1 MTIQGATR
9 PETSEWRDGLVLDE
23 PPPLP
28 PSEGAA
34 GLVASAIPMLGS
46 LGSVAYVATAQPG
59 RGGLIASGMFLVS
72 SVGFVVANGWRQ
84 RSQRVETS
92 QRSRSRYFAYLDHL
106 RGVVRAAAAEQRA
119 VSEAARPDPTALAAV
134 LAVDPGPWPD
144 TQEDGLVAR
153 VGRAN
158 GPAALA
164 VRRASSVPG
173 ADADP
178 LLVAAAD
185 RFVATHAVLADLPVE
200 VDLDGVRAVEVL
212 GPGPDARAVVRAV
225 VAGLCFGYAP
235 SRLRVVVAAHAATVA
250 GWEWAKWLPHT
261 AGMPSDAVGP
271 VRLIGASVD
280 CVTQWLDAEP
290 PSPGRHTVLVWDR
303 GGEPGTDLEASLR
316 GPGWTVLA
324 VGASPVGTG
333 RAVTLRCGPDG
344 GRLHAPGRDELPELV
359 RPDRLSVAQAEAV
372 ARRLAGRQRRAAGP
386 GLAQSGAADVPTL
399 LGLGDVER
407 ADLATLWAP
416 RPRSTRLRATLGTA
430 PDGSAVILDLK
441 QPAEGGSGPHG
452 LLIGA
457 TGSGKSELLR
467 TLVLSLVAQHGPDV
481 LNLVLVDFKGGATFA
496 GLSELPHVS
505 ALITNLAAELTLV
518 ERMEAALT
526 GEIVRRQELLR
537 AAGNL
542 TSIVDYDAQRG
553 DRDPLP
559 DLLVIC
565 DEFSELLTARP
576 ELVDLF
582 VQIGRVGR
590 SLGIHLLLAS
600 QRLEEGRLRGLDSH
614 LSYRI
619 GLRTFS
625 ASESRA
631 VLGVPDAAE
640 LPSVP
645 GVGYLKTGPTQME
658 RFTAAYVSGP
668 VPRSRRIE
676 PVASILPFTAAPVV
690 VAAHP
695 TDDSDPADLA
705 RPALLDCVAAAMV
718 GRGRPAHRVW
728 LPPLDRPVSLDALL
742 PDLAVVPGLGL
753 TSAEARAR
761 GALRVPVGVLDRP
774 LEQRRDSL
782 ILDLAGAGGHVG
794 IVGGPRSGRS
804 LLAKTLVCSLALTAT
819 PREAQV
825 YVLDFGGG
833 SFGDLADLPHVS
845 GVASRGQ
852 GDVVARVVA
861 EVVGILRSR
870 EEHFRAQGIADIDDY
885 RQRRAAGDPG
895 DGYGDVLLVVDGWG
909 TVRSDFEALEPVLH
923 DLAGRGLTYG
933 VHLVATS
940 ARWLDFRTQLKDLLG
955 TRVELR
961 LGDPSESEIDRRLA
975 ASVPSGRPGRGLATT
990 THHLLGALP
999 RIDGGTDPA
1008 TTADGVA
1015 DLVARVRA
1023 GWGAPAAPRLRL
1035 LPEHVSVDELGPVVP
1050 GDPRVLLGLDETRL
1064 GPVGPDLRTEPHLYV
1079 FGESGAG
1086 KTTVLRTYAAQVL
1099 RRLTPEQA
1107 QLVVI
1112 DPRRGL
1118 LEEVPAEY
1126 LTGYWTTGAQ
1136 IADEV
1141 SALAAYLLTRL
1152 PGPDVTPEQLRT
1164 RSWWRGPEVF
1174 VLVDDY
1180 DLVATGSGTPL
1191 APLVPLLGQAGDVGL
1206 HLVLARRSGGAA
1218 RALYDPVIQTLRD
1231 CAAPGLVL
1239 SGSPDEGALV
1249 GSVRPQHRVPGRG
1262 TLVARSLGTQVV
1274 QVAQGS
1280 LDHPTVA

>member
-34 GLVASAIPMLGS
+34 GLVANAIPMLGS

-84 RSQRVETS
+84 RSQRVETAH
-92 QRSRSRYFAYLDHL
+92 RSRSRYFAYLDHL

-119 VSEAARPDPTALAAV
+119 VSEAARPDPTALAAL
-134 LAVDPGPWPD
+134 LAVDTGPWPD
-144 TQEDGLVAR
+144 TEEDGLVAR
-153 VGRAN
+153 FGRAD
-158 GPAALA
+158 GPAALS
-164 VRRASSVPG
+164 VRRASSGPL
-173 ADADP
+173 ADADL

-200 VDLDGVRAVEVL
+200 VDLDEVRAVEVL
-212 GPGPDARAVVRAV
+212 GPGPEARAVVRAV

-235 SRLRVVVAAHAATVA
+235 SRLRVVVAADAATVA
-250 GWEWAKWLPHT
+250 EWEWAKWLPHT

-271 VRLIGASVD
+271 VRLISASED
-280 CVTQWLDAEP
+280 SVTQWLDAEP
-290 PSPGRHTVLVWDR
+290 PGPGRHTVLVWDR
-303 GGEPGTDLEASLR
+303 DGEPDADLETSL
-316 GPGWTVLA
+316 GGAAVTVLA
-324 VGASPVGTG
+324 VGTSPVGG
-333 RAVTLRCGPDG
+333 RRGLALRVGPEG
-344 GRLHAPGRDELPELV
+344 GRLEATGRSDLPALF
-359 RPDRLSVAQAEAV
+359 RPDRLTVAEAEAV

-386 GLAQSGAADVPTL
+386 GRTGSGALDAPTL
-399 LGLGDVER
+399 LGLGDVDR
-407 ADLATLWAP
+407 LDVPALWAP
-416 RPRSTRLRATLGTA
+416 RPRASRLRATLGTA
-430 PDGSAVILDLK
+430 PDGAPVVLDLK

-645 GVGYLKTGPTQME
+645 GVGYLKTGPTEME

-668 VPRSRRIE
+668 VSRPRRAV
-676 PVASILPFTAAPVV
+676 PVASVLPFTAAPVV
-690 VAAHP
+690 VAA
-695 TDDSDPADLA
+695 PAVADA
-705 RPALLDCVAAAMV
+705 AAEQDRPALLDAVAVAMA

-728 LPPLDRPVSLDALL
+728 LPPLDLPASLDALL
-742 PDLAVVPGLGL
+742 PDLAVVPGVGL
-753 TSAEARAR
+753 TSADARAR
-761 GALRVPVGVLDRP
+761 GVLRVPVGLLDRP
-774 LEQRRDSL
+774 LEQRRDTL
-782 ILDLAGAGGHVG
+782 VLDLAGAGGHVG

-804 LLAKTLVCSLALTAT
+804 TLAKTLVCSLALTAT
-819 PREAQV
+819 PREVQV

-845 GVASRGQ
+845 GVATRGQ

-861 EVVGILRSR
+861 EVIGILRSR
-870 EEHFRAQGIADIDDY
+870 EEHFRAHGIADIDSY
-885 RQRRAAGDPG
+885 RLRRAAGDPG
-895 DGYGDVLLVVDGWG
+895 DGYGDVVLVVDGWG
-909 TVRSDFEALEPVLH
+909 TVRSDFEALEPVLQ

-933 VHLVATS
+933 VHLVATA

-975 ASVPSGRPGRGLATT
+975 TSVPSGRPGRGLATT
-990 THHLLGALP
+990 RHHLLGALP
-999 RIDGGTDPA
+999 RIDGGTNPA

-1023 GWGAPAAPRLRL
+1023 GWGAAPAPRLRL
-1035 LPEHVSVDELGPVVP
+1035 LPELVTVDELGAQVP

-1064 GPVGPDLRTEPHLYV
+1064 GPIGPDLRTEPHLYL
-1079 FGESGAG
+1079 FGESGSG

-1099 RRLTPEQA
+1099 RRKAPEQA
-1107 QLVVI
+1107 QLVLI
-1112 DPRRGL
+1112 DPRRAL
-1118 LEEVPAEY
+1118 LGEVPAEY

-1141 SALAAYLLTRL
+1141 SALAAYLQTRL
-1152 PGPDVTPEQLRT
+1152 PGPDVTPEQLRA
-1164 RSWWRGPEVF
+1164 RSWWRGPDVF

-1180 DLVATGSGTPL
+1180 DLVTGGSGTPL

-1249 GSVRPQHRVPGRG
+1249 GSVRPQQRVPGRG
-1262 TLVARSLGTQVV
+1262 TLVARSVGTQVV
-1274 QVAQGS
+1274 QIAVASIERPAAG
-1280 LDHPTVA
+1280 